1 MAQDAL
7 FKYLEDP
14 ARRYDPPDP
23 KCKHARRG
31 RVEAGDPHSGPHAST
46 QVCDRPACIADAL
59 LWAKAITH
67 LDGRHIPDS
76 PEVLARIKA
85 AQRRSALGRR

>member
-1 MAQDAL
+1 MSQDTL
-7 FKYLEDP
+7 FEHLQNP

-23 KCKHARRG
+23 KCKHVRRG

-46 QVCDRPACIADAL
+46 QVCDRPECIADAL
-59 LWAKAITH
+59 LWAKAMTH
-67 LDGRHIPDS
+67 LEGRHLPGP

-85 AQRRSALGRR
+85 AQRRTS